1 MDMMTTENPNETT
14 TLPVIVHNLR
24 EVWKALFMKNLAP
37 DDYDQAAR
45 AVAAALDYLDELL

>member
-1 MDMMTTENPNETT
+1 MDKTSETPNDAAN
-14 TLPVIVHNLR
+14 LPVIVRNLR
-24 EVWKALFMKNLAP
+24 EVWRALFMRELTR